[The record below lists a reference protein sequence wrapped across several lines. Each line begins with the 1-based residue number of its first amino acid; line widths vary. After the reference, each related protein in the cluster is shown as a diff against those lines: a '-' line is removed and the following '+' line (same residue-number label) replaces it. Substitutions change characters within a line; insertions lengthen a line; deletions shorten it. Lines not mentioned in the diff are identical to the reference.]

1 MAICHII
8 IAAIF
13 GTFED
18 RWEDNAAA
26 GWAAVT
32 MIWLFVIHFGYSW
45 GPCAWIIVAEI
56 WPLSSRSYGVAL
68 GTSSNWM
75 NNFIVGQVTPDMLQ
89 GIRWG
94 TYVLFGVLTSLGAAF
109 IYFFVPETKRRTL
122 EEMDAVFG
130 SEGTAAAD
138 VERMREINEEIGL
151 TAMLAVAGQSEAE
164 SQKLGGSDQKA

>member
-1 MAICHII
+1 
-8 IAAIF
+8 
-13 GTFED
+13 
-18 RWEDNAAA
+18 
-26 GWAAVT
+26 
-32 MIWLFVIHFGYSW
+32 
-45 GPCAWIIVAEI
+45 
-56 WPLSSRSYGVAL
+56 
-68 GTSSNWM
+68 
-75 NNFIVGQVTPDMLQ
+75 MLQ

-151 TAMLAVAGQSEAE
+151 TAMLAVAGQTEAE
-164 SQKLGGSDQKA
+164 NEKLGGSDQKA